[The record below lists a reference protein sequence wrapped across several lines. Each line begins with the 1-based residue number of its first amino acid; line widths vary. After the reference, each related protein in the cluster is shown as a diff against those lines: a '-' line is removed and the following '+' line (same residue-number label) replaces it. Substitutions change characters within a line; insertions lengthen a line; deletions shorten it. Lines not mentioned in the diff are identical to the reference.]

1 MSKSELIQELAP
13 SGVLYLTMNRPEVHN
28 AIDDRQTQRL
38 IDAFEGAAQNTEVKV
53 VVLGGVEKNFCAG
66 GDINYM
72 RRVGSNSYEENLADA
87 RSLARLFRAINEFP
101 KPTIARVQGAAM
113 GGGVGLVC
121 CCDIAV
127 GTPKARVATSEIKI
141 GMLPATISPYLVR
154 SIGEK
159 AARRF
164 FLTGE
169 MVNAERA
176 LQVGFLSELVEAD
189 ALDKRIEEIAG
200 MLIANA
206 PSGFEKAKWLIN
218 EVYGKNIDEEL
229 IETTVRLI
237 ADLRDSDEG
246 REGLSAFLEKR
257 KPNWLA

>member
-1 MSKSELIQELAP
+1 MSESELTKALAP
-13 SGVLYLTMNRPEVHN
+13 SGALYLMMNRPEVNN
-28 AIDDRQTQRL
+28 AIDDRQIQRL
-38 IDAFEGAAQNTEVKV
+38 IDTFESAAQNDDVKV
-53 VVLGGVEKNFCAG
+53 VVLGGCDKNFCAG

-72 RRVGSNSYEENLADA
+72 RRVGSNSYEDNLADA
-87 RSLARLFRAINEFP
+87 RSMARLFRTINEFP

-127 GTPKARVATSEIKI
+127 GTPKARFALSEIKI
-141 GMLPATISPYLVR
+141 GMLPATIAPYVVR

-159 AARRF
+159 PARRF
-164 FLTGE
+164 FITGE